1 MYLGPDHFSSLL
13 PHHLPLK
20 YRDSLI
26 PSPSDAV
33 LSPFLLVSYTVAR
46 TILLHVNHTNSFLV
60 SEPLKPVVSRLT
72 EATSW
77 TWFIRPYMVWLRLAL
92 VPHPLVMFTDSFHL
106 SLGCSLN
113 MPGVLRPCQ
122 PSFAFPS
129 ALLYFLPK
137 MSTQLAPSFSSD
149 LYIKVVLQWG
159 SAFILSKM
167 STPSSP
173 PSRSMPLPSFFS
185 WAPIP
190 VQQLTT
196 VPNYFVCWPSLLH

>member
-1 MYLGPDHFSSLL
+1 MVY
-13 PHHLPLK
+13 K
-20 YRDSLI
+20 
-26 PSPSDAV
+26 A
-33 LSPFLLVSYTVAR
+33 
-46 TILLHVNHTNSFLV
+46 LHG
-60 SEPLKPVVSRLT
+60 LT
-72 EATSW
+72 EVSSCSSSPCNVH
-77 TWFIRPYMVWLRLAL
+77 WFFP
-92 VPHPLVMFTDSFHL
+92 PFT
-106 SLGCSLN
+106 LGCSLN
-113 MPGVLRPCQ
+113 MPGVFRPCQ

-190 VQQLTT
+190 VQQLTI
-196 VPNYFVCWPSLLH
+196 VPNYPCTLNHLRVGYWHSLVYHMNKNIFLYNHTMTVKIQEMNADTLYYVILRPHSGFASCPNDVFYSRMILFRIMCCV

>member
-1 MYLGPDHFSSLL
+1 MATPPSSSPEIQGQPATQSLWCCPQPISVGFL
-13 PHHLPLK
+13 HSGQNNPITCESHQRISHLRALET
-20 YRDSLI
+20 SGF
-26 PSPSDAV
+26 PSHWVNV
-33 LSPFLLVSYTVAR
+33 LNMVYKA
-46 TILLHVNHTNSFLV
+46 LHG
-60 SEPLKPVVSRLT
+60 LT
-72 EATSW
+72 EVSSCSSSPCNVH
-77 TWFIRPYMVWLRLAL
+77 WFFP
-92 VPHPLVMFTDSFHL
+92 PFT
-106 SLGCSLN
+106 LGCSLN

-129 ALLYFLPK
+129 TLLYFLPK

-190 VQQLTT
+190 VQQLTI
-196 VPNYFVCWPSLLH
+196 VPNYFVCWLSFLY